1 MAATCQQRLTWRRL
15 NHASGK
21 QSDKHPRPWK
31 PMSASTTLGPGVPIR
46 FGLQHDQ
53 VSGADTETYRA
64 KGNPRNVEH
73 AKGGPHMFDST
84 EILRHSG
91 AGTEKWLTRL
101 RQGNKAYGL
110 PCYGPAA

>member
-1 MAATCQQRLTWRRL
+1 MMSQKSGVTDDVAVQILGASVNGRNVPAKTDLAEALTMQVANKAT
-15 NHASGK
+15 N
-21 QSDKHPRPWK
+21 
-31 PMSASTTLGPGVPIR
+31 
-46 FGLQHDQ
+46 
-53 VSGADTETYRA
+53 GADTETYRA

-91 AGTEKWLTRL
+91 AGAEKWLTRL